1 MIDEIQEL
9 LDDYLKWLK
18 DKTRLRQ
25 IEDCV
30 EITTPYLDRH
40 NDYFQIYVK
49 KENGGYI
56 LNDDGYVID
65 DLETSGCKLD
75 SPKRQELLQTI
86 LNGYGVK
93 LSDDGVLQVR
103 ASSENFAL
111 RKHNLAQ
118 AMLSVNDMF
127 YLAQPTVLSLF
138 FEDVVA
144 WLDMQEIRYMPK
156 IKFTGKSGF
165 DHLFDFGIP
174 KSRTQPERLLK
185 VITHPSRDAVQTV
198 SFSWLDTREVR
209 PADSR
214 FYVILNDTEQNVQPT
229 VVEALQNYE
238 AVPVPWS
245 GREEVLQELAA

>member
-1 MIDEIQEL
+1 MINEIQEL
-9 LDDYLKWLK
+9 LDNYLKWLR

-25 IEDCV
+25 IDDWV

-40 NDYFQIYVK
+40 NDCFQIYVK
-49 KENGGYI
+49 KEDGGYV

-65 DLETSGCKLD
+65 DLVTSGCKLD
-75 SPKRQELLQTI
+75 TPKRQELLQTI
-86 LNGYGVK
+86 LNGYGVQ
-93 LSDDGVLQVR
+93 LIEGALQVQ
-103 ASSENFAL
+103 ASSANFAL

-127 YLAQPTVLSLF
+127 YLAQPTVASLF
-138 FEDVVA
+138 YEDVVA
-144 WLDMQEIRYMPK
+144 WLDMQEIRYMSK
-156 IKFTGKSGF
+156 IKFTGKTGF

-174 KSRTQPERLLK
+174 KSKTQPERLLK
-185 VITHPSRDAVQTV
+185 AITHPNRDAVQTV

-229 VVEALQNYE
+229 VVEALRNYE
-238 AVPVPWS
+238 VVPVSWS
-245 GREEVLQELAA
+245 GREEVRQELAA

>member
-9 LDDYLKWLK
+9 LDNYLKWLK

-25 IEDCV
+25 IEDWV

-49 KENGGYI
+49 KENSGYI

-86 LNGYGVK
+86 LNGYGVQ
-93 LSDDGVLQVR
+93 LSDGALQVR
-103 ASSENFAL
+103 ASSDNFAL

-174 KSRTQPERLLK
+174 KSRSQPERLLK
-185 VITHPSRDAVQTV
+185 VITHPSRDSVQTV

-214 FYVILNDTEQNVQPT
+214 FYVILNDTKQNVQPT
-229 VVEALQNYE
+229 DIEALRNYE
-238 AVPVPWS
+238 VVPVPWS
-245 GREEVLQELAA
+245 ARQEVLQELAA